1 MRPAAGR
8 RSHRGAGALLFLQ
21 RSRMSPRRRPVN
33 PFYVLLVLTGIVF
46 SVSAC
51 AYGVMAWRAIRVGP
65 SASDEAGRGLLT
77 FLDQHGGKLL
87 AGELAV
93 LALATFGAIG
103 TDSYWSQRDEKSG

>member
-1 MRPAAGR
+1 MSR
-8 RSHRGAGALLFLQ
+8 RQ
-21 RSRMSPRRRPVN
+21 RVN
-33 PFYVLLVLTGIVF
+33 PFYLLLVLTGIVF

-65 SASDEAGRGLLT
+65 AATDQAATGLLT

-103 TDSYWSQRDEKSG
+103 TDGYWSRRRDDDAHSAGKTREKPTAESGK